1 MTARNNNEPGRGKPW
16 LIALRQRRKTAV
28 PSRRSR
34 PIRSRRKPRAK
45 FFNQT
50 DFTFMLEKARE
61 P

>member
-16 LIALRQRRKTAV
+16 LIALRDARRLSPPEEVGKFD
-28 PSRRSR
+28 PD
-34 PIRSRRKPRAK
+34 RKPRAK